1 MSSKGFIESLIDG
14 FSLWAAVQN
23 SKDSNGKPDPYKAA
37 GIAYGAH
44 SDLST
49 ADLLELGG
57 YLGAEDAFDSNEFM
71 VSVNDDC
78 HCATSNS
85 IHERQ
90 SMNWTALCEEE
101 KQRRIRKAQHT
112 KALYRYWQAL

>member
-1 MSSKGFIESLIDG
+1 MSSKGFIEGLLDD
-14 FSLWAAVQN
+14 FSLWAAVQD
-23 SKDSNGKPDPYKAA
+23 SKDSSGKPDPYKAA
-37 GIAYGAH
+37 GIAYGARGN
-44 SDLST
+44 LST